1 MSSASSLS
9 LCGVYRSA
17 PYRNVEALFLSMS
30 SSPRAV
36 RDWQGELRSAAIL
49 ARAHCS
55 ARAWRPEHWRTQ
67 RVVGC
72 KRQRRASDSR
82 CYSWDWSVS
91 EAAWV
96 APSVGARVHIVH
108 HEANLEVNRTASS
121 TWFVRGRP
129 FAVCKRAPP
138 FSSVAR
144 RSSLLR
150 VPVFCSFWE
159 SRNWRVRCPLKEPHF
174 SRISPTGAA
183 KRIAKDWQ
191 RARTH
196 GSLSPVIQHG
206 MSLLLEFRGVSERRW
221 SFQRPL

>member
-121 TWFVRGRP
+121 PGSYVAALSLCARERRRFLRWPDALRCC
-129 FAVCKRAPP
+129 VCPC
-138 FSSVAR
+138 SVHLGVAELEGQM
-144 RSSLLR
+144 S
-150 VPVFCSFWE
+150 
-159 SRNWRVRCPLKEPHF
+159 LKEPHP
-174 SRISPTGAA
+174 SRFHRLGLRAHRERLATG
-183 KRIAKDWQ
+183 
-191 RARTH
+191 TYH